1 MENKMQTLIE
11 ESIENFESLIV
22 CPCDAFDEISCML
35 VDMLIYC
42 EAYNINFND
51 VLMEAKENIIE
62 NKAHDDYYGELK

>member
-1 MENKMQTLIE
+1 MQTIIE

-35 VDMLIYC
+35 EDMLNYC

-51 VLMEAKENIIE
+51 ALMQAKKFIIE
-62 NKAHDDYYGELK
+62 DKAHDAYYYGEQK